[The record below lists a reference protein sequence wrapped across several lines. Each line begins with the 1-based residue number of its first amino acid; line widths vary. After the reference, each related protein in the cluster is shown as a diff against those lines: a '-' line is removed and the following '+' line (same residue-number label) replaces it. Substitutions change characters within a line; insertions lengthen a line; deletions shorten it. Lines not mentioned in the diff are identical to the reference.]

1 MFEDGSGVTT
11 DRRITW
17 EVIVIALVA
26 VIGALAV
33 VVELA
38 WPGRPKLADPWG
50 QPILLAVLWSSF
62 FVILCKRLL
71 RKWTFWI
78 ALAAGII
85 AQVWAA
91 KALIVSGVYL
101 RRRASEGTVVL
112 GTIVWG
118 LVYRLLTWISV
129 SLGSE
134 ESASGRDDNEL
145 S

>member
-1 MFEDGSGVTT
+1 MSKDGDSLTT
-11 DRRITW
+11 DRKITW

-26 VIGALAV
+26 VVGALAV

-38 WPGRPKLADPWG
+38 WPDRPKLAAPWG
-50 QPILLAVLWSSF
+50 RPILIAVLWSSF

-78 ALAAGII
+78 ALAVGII

-118 LVYRLLTWISV
+118 LVYCLLTWISV

-134 ESASGRDDNEL
+134 ESVNGRDDNEI